1 MNKFLV
7 FLCTLGFL
15 FGLVGTS
22 SAILYTNTQYLGVT
36 LAEGPVAGWIFPSSY
51 SYSHDTPAD
60 FGVPDPYSVSS
71 ATLTI
76 SGSWIDGNDDEV
88 AVQGKAQGSLNEG
101 GSWWLCSWN
110 MPSDTTFIITNIF
123 GEWWDEGAKL
133 DVTISANGSWGDG
146 ILKLASST
154 FKLDYDYT
162 NTTVPVS
169 EPVTMLLLGCG
180 LIGLAGF
187 GRKKLFKK
195 A

>member
-1 MNKFLV
+1 M
-7 FLCTLGFL
+7 
-15 FGLVGTS
+15 
-22 SAILYTNTQYLGVT
+22 
-36 LAEGPVAGWIFPSSY
+36 
-51 SYSHDTPAD
+51 
-60 FGVPDPYSVSS
+60 
-71 ATLTI
+71 
-76 SGSWIDGNDDEV
+76 
-88 AVQGKAQGSLNEG
+88 NEG

-110 MPSDTTFIITNIF
+110 IPSDTTFIITNIF
-123 GEWWDEGAKL
+123 SEWDEGAKL

-169 EPVTMLLLGCG
+169 EPATMLLLGCG